1 MLPEKTRIKILL
13 EIEQINQLLST
24 YDDLL
29 VKCQANEPDKIEIAA
44 LGSVLHSFYNGLENI
59 FSVIAKEFDKQLPQ
73 GLSWHRDLLIQIS
86 SKTNVRDSIVSELT
100 RLKLLNYLGFRHFYR
115 HSYSFFLNWNDL
127 EPLVLS
133 LKEVWH
139 EVQTQL
145 LEHLR

>member
-1 MLPEKTRIKILL
+1 MLPEKTRTKIRL

-24 YDDLL
+24 YNDLL
-29 VKCQANEPDKIEIAA
+29 AKCQANEPDIVEIAA

-73 GLSWHRDLLIQIS
+73 GLSWHKDLLIQIS
-86 SKTNVRDSIVSELT
+86 SKTNVRDGIVSELT

-115 HSYSFFLNWNDL
+115 HSYSFFLNWDDL
-127 EPLVLS
+127 KPLVLN
-133 LKEVWH
+133 LKEVWQ

-145 LEHLR
+145 REHLR